1 MNAIMYMC
9 KLTVVTWGEVAPFT
23 SKVFQ
28 IKHSTATTTKQFI
41 TRLHNLFGSSGFLTL
56 C

>member
-1 MNAIMYMC
+1 MNAIMYMW

-23 SKVFQ
+23 HKVFQ

-41 TRLHNLFGSSGFLTL
+41 TGFIISLAHL
-56 C
+56 DF